1 MIQLNTS
8 PSEIYERFMVP
19 GIFAQWSAAILEL
32 AAPQAG
38 ERVLDLACGT
48 GVVARMAASMVQPGG
63 GVVGVDL
70 NGAQIATARAID
82 PSIDWREG
90 DAGSLPFTDQ
100 EFVLVVCQQGF
111 QFFPDRVKVVQE
123 IHRVL
128 NPGGRVVIAVW
139 SFLEKSPGYLALAN
153 ALGRNVGSS
162 AAGLLDELFVFPDP
176 NEWRLSFLNKGFQ
189 EAKATTRSNDA
200 VFASAGEST
209 RAIAVG
215 SIMRRTNTRFSEET
229 LDSLAADVTTE
240 LAPYLGENGLRFP
253 MEAHLLTARK

>member
-1 MIQLNTS
+1 MIQSTTS

-19 GIFAQWSAAILEL
+19 SIFAQWSAALLEL

-48 GVVARMAASMVQPGG
+48 GVVARMASPTVQPGG
-63 GVVGVDL
+63 EVVGVDL
-70 NGAQIATARAID
+70 NGAQISTARAID

-100 EFVLVVCQQGF
+100 EFGLVVCQQGF
-111 QFFPDRVKVVQE
+111 QFFPDRVRAVQE

-128 NPGGRVVIAVW
+128 NPDGRVVIAVW
-139 SFLEKSPGYLALAN
+139 STLEKSPGYLALAN

-176 NEWRLSFLNKGFQ
+176 NALRLSFLNGGFQ
-189 EAKATTRSNDA
+189 EANVVTCSNDA
-200 VFASAGEST
+200 VFTSAGEFT

-215 SIMRRTNTRFSEET
+215 SIMRRTNTQFSEET
-229 LDSLAADVTTE
+229 LNSLAADVTAE
-240 LAPYLGENGLRFP
+240 MAPYLGENGLRFP